1 MNNRNRSIDVAKG
14 LLILIVVIHHQ
25 PQLAAEFGI
34 SNPFLGVEDW
44 TNYWY
49 VAFFMPA
56 FFVITGYCT
65 DFMKL
70 PFRKFLYRQ
79 LTTIML
85 PALCLGAVSVWISL
99 IGKGCYNPLEYCK
112 IGFKT
117 FAISGGA
124 FWFLPALFLSKIL
137 YRLWLSLLRRI
148 GITSQ
153 RVHIILTAL
162 YCMGLFVLACV
173 CHSHSIKDVWY
184 FEHGLALTMFLFVGR
199 LFKQYPIKQ
208 LYLYGGIIYVVVIA
222 LLQWAGV
229 KYPYITA
236 GFRVELSNACLFV
249 PLAVTGTMLIL
260 LYAER
265 ISKNRLLE
273 YFGRA
278 SLIVYT
284 LHISVLSA
292 WLNIGKRVLGDAAVT
307 EVWFSIA
314 QLILTLLLLVG
325 LIWLLNLKYLRILT
339 GRIN

>member
-1 MNNRNRSIDVAKG
+1 MNNRNHSIDVAKG

-34 SNPFLGVEDW
+34 SNPFLWVEDW

-49 VAFFMPA
+49 VAFFMSA

-65 DFMKL
+65 NFMKL
-70 PFRKFLYRQ
+70 SFGKFLQRQ

-85 PALCLGAVSVWISL
+85 PAFCLGAVSVWISL
-99 IGKGCYNPLEYCK
+99 IGKGCLNPLEYCK

-137 YRLWLSLLRRI
+137 YRVWLSFLRRI
-148 GITSQ
+148 GIDSPK
-153 RVHIILTAL
+153 VLIPLTAL
-162 YCMGLFVLACV
+162 YCVGLFVVACL
-173 CHSHSIKDVWY
+173 CHSHGVKDIWF
-184 FEHGLALTMFLFVGR
+184 FEHALALTMFLFVGR
-199 LFKQYPIKQ
+199 LFRQYPVRR
-208 LYLYGGIIYVVVIA
+208 LYLYGGIVYIVAIA
-222 LLQWAGV
+222 GLQWAGIR
-229 KYPYITA
+229 YPYITA
-236 GFRVELSNACLFV
+236 GFRVELSNAYIFV
-249 PLAVTGTMLIL
+249 PLAVTGTLLMLYIS
-260 LYAER
+260 ER
-265 ISKNRLLE
+265 ISKNHFLE

-292 WLNIGKRVLGDAAVT
+292 GLNIGKRLLGDAAVT
-307 EVWFSIA
+307 EVWFSVV
-314 QLILTLLLLVG
+314 QLVLTLLLLAG